1 MIIHGIHPV
10 REALEADHSR
20 VTNILVAPF
29 RHNQRIQEIVDQA
42 RAASVSVRF
51 ETSQTLTRKAGNSK
65 HQGVL
70 AELASAPYT
79 PLEEVLARNPGW
91 LLLADN
97 VEDPH
102 NLGALIRTAEAAGLD
117 ALLFPQRR
125 AVQAT
130 ATVVKASSGAAL
142 HFPLVRIGNVAGTV
156 KQLKD
161 QGFWSIGLDMGG
173 SEPLDSL
180 PSDQPILVV
189 VGGENRGLRPVVRQ
203 ACDLVVGLPMRGRV
217 ASLNLSVAA
226 GILIYQILFR
236 RLEEP
241 PSRELSGGY

>member
-1 MIIHGIHPV
+1 MIIHGIHSV
-10 REALEADHSR
+10 REALRADPSR
-20 VTNILVAPF
+20 LTAILVAPF
-29 RHNQRIQEIVDQA
+29 RHNSRIQEIVDQA
-42 RAASVSVRF
+42 RTVGVSLRF
-51 ETSQTLTRKAGNSK
+51 ESPQVLTRKVGNSK
-65 HQGVL
+65 HQGVV
-70 AELASAPYT
+70 AELAGAPYT
-79 PLEEVLARNPGW
+79 ALEEVLTRNPRW

-142 HFPLVRIGNVAGTV
+142 HFPLVRIGNVASTV

-161 QGFWSIGLDMGG
+161 GGFWSIGLDMEGKD
-173 SEPLDSL
+173 SIDSL
-180 PSDQPILVV
+180 PMDQPLLMV
-189 VGGENRGLRPVVRQ
+189 VGGENRGLRPVIRK
-203 ACDLVVGLPMRGRV
+203 ACDLVVGLPMPGRV

-226 GILIYQILFR
+226 GVLIYQILFR
-236 RLEEP
+236 RLQEQ
-241 PSRELSGGY
+241 PS

>member
-10 REALEADHSR
+10 REALRSDHSR
-20 VTNILVAPF
+20 VTAILVAPF
-29 RHNQRIQEIVDQA
+29 SNNPRIQEIVDQA
-42 RAASVSVRF
+42 RSVGVSLRF
-51 ETSQTLTRKAGNSK
+51 ESPQTLTRKVGNSK

-70 AELASAPYT
+70 AELAGAPYT
-79 PLEEVLARNPGW
+79 ALEEVLARNPRW

-117 ALLFPQRR
+117 ALLLPQRR

-142 HFPLVRIGNVAGTV
+142 HFPLVRIGNVASTV
-156 KQLKD
+156 GQFKAR
-161 QGFWSIGLDMGG
+161 GFWSIGLDMEGQ
-173 SEPLDSL
+173 DSIDSV
-180 PSDQPILVV
+180 PTDQPILMV
-189 VGGENRGLRPVVRQ
+189 VGGENRGLRPVVRK
-203 ACDLVVGLPMRGRV
+203 ACDLVVGLPMPGRV

-226 GILIYQILFR
+226 GVLIYQILFR
-236 RLEEP
+236 RLQEQ
-241 PSRELSGGY
+241 PS

>member
-1 MIIHGIHPV
+1 MIIHGIHSV
-10 REALEADHSR
+10 REALRADPSHL
-20 VTNILVAPF
+20 TAILVAPF
-29 RHNQRIQEIVDQA
+29 RHNSRIQEIVDQA
-42 RAASVSVRF
+42 RTVGVSLRF
-51 ETSQTLTRKAGNSK
+51 ESPQALTRKVGNSK
-65 HQGVL
+65 HQGVV
-70 AELASAPYT
+70 AELAGAPYT
-79 PLEEVLARNPGW
+79 GLEEVLTRNPRW

-142 HFPLVRIGNVAGTV
+142 HFPLVRIGNVASTV

-161 QGFWSIGLDMGG
+161 EGFWSIGLDMEGKD
-173 SEPLDSL
+173 SIDSL
-180 PSDQPILVV
+180 PMDQPLLMV
-189 VGGENRGLRPVVRQ
+189 VGGENRGLRPVIRK
-203 ACDLVVGLPMRGRV
+203 ACDLVVGLPMPGRV

-226 GILIYQILFR
+226 GVLIYQILFR
-236 RLEEP
+236 RLQEQP
-241 PSRELSGGY
+241 A